1 MYVTPSAKE
10 RKNWAAT
17 QLQFNASYRISK
29 TETPPLL
36 KNGLMNA
43 STQFVQSSSWILLQ
57 SSTLFT
63 TFRRAEWLSGQKI
76 VELKQAVSWHV
87 QVFEH
92 LQMYWSGL
100 NRKKSRKPKVCC
112 WSSHWSQ
119 ALWSVLVIS
128 LTEAPQAFLDFL
140 MFCKSYTPVSL
151 Y

>member
-1 MYVTPSAKE
+1 MQKKEKTGLQPNCSSMQASALVKQ
-10 RKNWAAT
+10 K
-17 QLQFNASYRISK
+17 
-29 TETPPLL
+29 LL
-36 KNGLMNA
+36 HCWKNGLMNA

-57 SSTLFT
+57 SSTLLT

-119 ALWSVLVIS
+119 ALWSVLMIS
-128 LTEAPQAFLDFL
+128 LTEAPWAFLDFL